1 MQPLAPLPAGPL
13 APLPAAQP
21 FAPQPFADPHAPAD
35 AIRFYDRVLEA
46 SDRKLARLNTLGSK
60 AKSEGYR
67 HLVRSVRHHAFCL
80 KMNCQ
85 LALPPIFV
93 GDSLVASL
101 GLPDFWAD
109 LCAGSPAQQPAQQP
123 APGLPAGP
131 SPMDTDAI
139 FDPLSS
145 SIWSPSV
152 ESFGPFQPSLR
163 MLELPAPQAFQQQ
176 QQPQHAQ
183 QQPPP
188 QQQQPSPASAF
199 AASVF
204 GALSSMP
211 FDLTLSL
218 TPMPAL
224 ASASA
229 GPLSA
234 PAPSFSSLPS
244 MPSMPSMPP
253 FVPPQLPQTQAPTA
267 PTSPSTP
274 LQPAAPALQHVL
286 SPMAPVQPPAAAA
299 PGQTM
304 QLLAPVPS
312 IQIHPAPA
320 PMQAQAT
327 SPPGPSPSHAAPP
340 PPLTLSLAPLPAGSQ
355 QQPQQQQGLMLQPTS
370 PTLEPPSPIFAPVS
384 PTQPQAAP
392 QPLLLSSVQPAA
404 PAGSGISGGPLASSN
419 SPAQVA
425 PGSLQITI
433 PQGTAAADAA
443 AAVAAAAAAVAAAA
457 GAAAAASHSLPQD
470 PPEGV
475 MPEVPP
481 TVLVEHH
488 TSIIQESSLV
498 RPLSPDAYH
507 PRRGSPLKD
516 AMADLRKSPSPP
528 TGQQPMPNDVEFM
541 ACTDDP
547 APAKPA
553 EMPCDMSCD
562 PDSHDAA
569 PLESATPPAAPSAHP
584 RSAPRRSQSS
594 HSLRKRRSLRR
605 RSSSVEGGKSAAVD
619 DSPPSAQPSGRMV
632 SGSHRVSAS
641 TEPSETAASLQASS
655 ATIALASQASSHAL
669 LPAISSTISS
679 ASPSLGLSSTKT
691 PSPQELPSSM
701 AQQHPQAHMFSH
713 REHDEEPVFSMARTQ
728 ASVLTSML
736 SPTTATIGT
745 TSSARHVIVFDD
757 EPEDDDDDD
766 DGVSGSAHSRLV
778 TRRIGARRSTRRQ
791 ASLLPVPTVSQ
802 GPIASAPPGGACA
815 SCSALMA
822 QGNASSSSL
831 ATSAVTT
838 SDCATSACSSSSA
851 DASDASDPEYGAPTT
866 RRRTRSATSA
876 RIPAAPGDDCD
887 AMVVDSDRLGAGD
900 LVPAFRTRKSS
911 RRSGQRA
918 PRRHV
923 VQQQQHQCPNCHHH
937 RHASGGHSTSPP
949 PVTSQ
954 KHQQHAGSSIS
965 IPPSTTSPVHKHN
978 LRSTAR
984 TGAAALAAVHAL
996 SQGLAGVAVPLS
1008 PAASAKRHRNDF
1020 ALTAAV
1026 ALKSGGR
1033 LTRSAA
1039 AAAVAAAAPIA
1050 PAAAA
1055 ESAYPS
1061 PPEPSSNQAL

>member
-1 MQPLAPLPAGPL
+1 
-13 APLPAAQP
+13 
-21 FAPQPFADPHAPAD
+21 
-35 AIRFYDRVLEA
+35 
-46 SDRKLARLNTLGSK
+46 
-60 AKSEGYR
+60 
-67 HLVRSVRHHAFCL
+67 
-80 KMNCQ
+80 
-85 LALPPIFV
+85 
-93 GDSLVASL
+93 
-101 GLPDFWAD
+101 
-109 LCAGSPAQQPAQQP
+109 
-123 APGLPAGP
+123 
-131 SPMDTDAI
+131 
-139 FDPLSS
+139 
-145 SIWSPSV
+145 
-152 ESFGPFQPSLR
+152 
-163 MLELPAPQAFQQQ
+163 
-176 QQPQHAQ
+176 
-183 QQPPP
+183 
-188 QQQQPSPASAF
+188 
-199 AASVF
+199 
-204 GALSSMP
+204 
-211 FDLTLSL
+211 
-218 TPMPAL
+218 
-224 ASASA
+224 
-229 GPLSA
+229 
-234 PAPSFSSLPS
+234 
-244 MPSMPSMPP
+244 
-253 FVPPQLPQTQAPTA
+253 
-267 PTSPSTP
+267 
-274 LQPAAPALQHVL
+274 
-286 SPMAPVQPPAAAA
+286 
-299 PGQTM
+299 
-304 QLLAPVPS
+304 
-312 IQIHPAPA
+312 
-320 PMQAQAT
+320 
-327 SPPGPSPSHAAPP
+327 
-340 PPLTLSLAPLPAGSQ
+340 
-355 QQPQQQQGLMLQPTS
+355 
-370 PTLEPPSPIFAPVS
+370 
-384 PTQPQAAP
+384 
-392 QPLLLSSVQPAA
+392 
-404 PAGSGISGGPLASSN
+404 
-419 SPAQVA
+419 
-425 PGSLQITI
+425 
-433 PQGTAAADAA
+433 
-443 AAVAAAAAAVAAAA
+443 
-457 GAAAAASHSLPQD
+457 
-470 PPEGV
+470 

-584 RSAPRRSQSS
+584 R
-594 HSLRKRRSLRR
+594 
-605 RSSSVEGGKSAAVD
+605 
-619 DSPPSAQPSGRMV
+619 
-632 SGSHRVSAS
+632 
-641 TEPSETAASLQASS
+641 
-655 ATIALASQASSHAL
+655 
-669 LPAISSTISS
+669 
-679 ASPSLGLSSTKT
+679 TKT

-766 DGVSGSAHSRLV
+766 DGVSGS
-778 TRRIGARRSTRRQ
+778 
-791 ASLLPVPTVSQ
+791 
-802 GPIASAPPGGACA
+802 
-815 SCSALMA
+815 
-822 QGNASSSSL
+822 
-831 ATSAVTT
+831 
-838 SDCATSACSSSSA
+838 SSA

-900 LVPAFRTRKSS
+900 LVPAFRTL
-911 RRSGQRA
+911 
-918 PRRHV
+918 
-923 VQQQQHQCPNCHHH
+923 
-937 RHASGGHSTSPP
+937 
-949 PVTSQ
+949 TSQ